1 MSADLEIQINRVFPN
16 SIEVEESPIEVSGS
30 FGVILY
36 NNGSPCHVY
45 LQLSDEI
52 AEFAY
57 MGVSNRF
64 LREQENVRLDVRM
77 RENAPE
83 TEGWIK
89 IVTGHGSETAYATIR
104 IKDSKEI
111 RTQVIVDE
119 KLAIPKPKVV
129 NKDSV
134 MLTGKLPLVALMMIA
149 ITMAATSLA
158 IIQNWIII
166 IGVAVIIAGMY
177 IAYQLIRT

>member
-1 MSADLEIQINRVFPN
+1 M
-16 SIEVEESPIEVSGS
+16 
-30 FGVILY
+30 
-36 NNGSPCHVY
+36 
-45 LQLSDEI
+45 
-52 AEFAY
+52 
-57 MGVSNRF
+57 
-64 LREQENVRLDVRM
+64 
-77 RENAPE
+77 
-83 TEGWIK
+83 
-89 IVTGHGSETAYATIR
+89 
-104 IKDSKEI
+104 
-111 RTQVIVDE
+111 DE

-166 IGVAVIIAGMY
+166 IGVAVIIAGMC